1 VRGFIEFVRK
11 YGRATRLPEMN
22 QQLYSQQEMNQYLLG
37 SLPDVETER
46 LDELSL
52 TDAEF
57 ADALA
62 AAEKD
67 LIDAY
72 VQGELAGAVLQRFK
86 SHYLASPGRRVKVE
100 FAQAFQVMAEKHQAA
115 EADAKDLGESRTKR
129 KVLDWFL
136 ALGIFRFPRPVA
148 QWGLAAAALV
158 LFLAGGWLL
167 LENTGVTRREPAT
180 RGIATFVLT
189 PQTRDAG
196 QVRTLSI
203 PSNTDQVMMELQ
215 LEPND
220 YSDYRVELRDASD
233 DRTLWRSDQ
242 VTAQTTGNSR
252 ALRISLPAR
261 LLNPQTYLLRVTG
274 VSANGVPEIV
284 GEYPFQL

>member
-1 VRGFIEFVRK
+1 
-11 YGRATRLPEMN
+11 MN
-22 QQLYSQQEMNQYLLG
+22 QQVYSHQEMNQYLLG
-37 SLPDVETER
+37 SLAEVETER

-72 VQGELAGAVLQRFK
+72 VHGELAGAELQLFK
-86 SHYLASPGRRVKVE
+86 SHYLASPGRRAKVE

-115 EADAKDLGESRTKR
+115 EAVAEDLGKSPTKR
-129 KVLDWFL
+129 KISDRFP
-136 ALGIFRFPRPVA
+136 AFGIFGFPRPVA
-148 QWGLAAAALV
+148 QWGLAAAAVV

-167 LENTGVTRREPAT
+167 FENAGLGKRQSTTPV
-180 RGIATFVLT
+180 IASFVLT

-203 PSNTDQVMMELQ
+203 PAKTDQVVMELQ

-220 YSDYRVELRDASD
+220 YSDYRVELRDLSD
-233 DRTLWRSDQ
+233 NRTLWRRDQ
-242 VTAQTTGNSR
+242 LTAQTTGNSR
-252 ALRISLPAR
+252 VLRISLPAR
-261 LLNPQTYLLRVTG
+261 LLKPQTYLVRVTG
-274 VSANGVPEIV
+274 ISANGVPEIV
-284 GEYPFQL
+284 GEYPFKL

>member
-1 VRGFIEFVRK
+1 
-11 YGRATRLPEMN
+11 MN
-22 QQLYSQQEMNQYLLG
+22 QQLYSHQEMNKYLLG
-37 SLPDVETER
+37 SLPEVETER

-72 VQGELAGAVLQRFK
+72 IQGELAGAVLQRFK
-86 SHYLASPGRRVKVE
+86 SHYLASPGRRAKVE

-115 EADAKDLGESRTKR
+115 EAAAEDLGESPTKR
-129 KVLDWFL
+129 KVLDRFPT
-136 ALGIFRFPRPVA
+136 LGIFGFPRQVA

-158 LFLAGGWLL
+158 LFLVGGWLL
-167 LENTGVTRREPAT
+167 FENTGAVKRQSTTPR
-180 RGIATFVLT
+180 IASFVLI

-203 PSNTDQVMMELQ
+203 PANTDQVVMELQ

-220 YSDYRVELRDASD
+220 YSDYRVELRDPSD
-233 DRTLWRSDQ
+233 NGTLWRSDQ
-242 VTAQTTGNSR
+242 LTAQTTGNSR

-261 LLNPQTYLLRVTG
+261 LLKPQTYLLRVTG

-284 GEYPFQL
+284 GEYPFKL

>member
-1 VRGFIEFVRK
+1 
-11 YGRATRLPEMN
+11 MN
-22 QQLYSQQEMNQYLLG
+22 QQLYSPQEMNQYLLG
-37 SLPDVETER
+37 SLPEVETER

-72 VQGELAGAVLQRFK
+72 VQDELAGAVLRRFK
-86 SHYLASPGRRVKVE
+86 SHYLASPGRRAKVE

-115 EADAKDLGESRTKR
+115 EAAAEDLGEAPTKR
-129 KVLDWFL
+129 KVSDLF
-136 ALGIFRFPRPVA
+136 AAFIFGFRRPIA
-148 QWGLAAAALV
+148 QWGLAAAAAVLV
-158 LFLAGGWLL
+158 LAGGWLL
-167 LENTGVTRREPAT
+167 FENTGAAKRQFTTP
-180 RGIATFVLT
+180 GIASFVLT

-203 PSNTDQVMMELQ
+203 PAKTNQVVMELQ

-220 YSDYRVELRDASD
+220 YSDYQVELRDLSD
-233 DRTLWRSDQ
+233 NRTLWRSDQ

-261 LLNPQTYLLRVTG
+261 LLKRQTYLLL
-274 VSANGVPEIV
+274 SLIHI
-284 GEYPFQL
+284 

>member
-1 VRGFIEFVRK
+1 
-11 YGRATRLPEMN
+11 MN
-22 QQLYSQQEMNQYLLG
+22 QQLYSHQEMNQYLLG
-37 SLPDVETER
+37 SLPEVETER

-72 VQGELAGAVLQRFK
+72 IQGELAGAVLQRFK
-86 SHYLASPGRRVKVE
+86 SHYLASPGRRAKVE

-115 EADAKDLGESRTKR
+115 EENLGESPTKR
-129 KVLDWFL
+129 KVSERFP
-136 ALGIFRFPRPVA
+136 ALGIFGFPRPVA

-158 LFLAGGWLL
+158 LFLVGGWLL
-167 LENTGVTRREPAT
+167 LENTGAAKRHSTTP
-180 RGIATFVLT
+180 GIASFVLT

-196 QVRTLSI
+196 LVRTLSI
-203 PSNTDQVMMELQ
+203 PANTDQVVMELQ

-220 YSDYRVELRDASD
+220 YSDYRVELRDPSD
-233 DRTLWRSDQ
+233 NGTLWRSDQ
-242 VTAQTTGNSR
+242 LTAQTTGNSR

-261 LLNPQTYLLRVTG
+261 LLKPQTYLLRVTG

-284 GEYPFQL
+284 GEYPFKL